1 MPSIFSLHLAD
12 LGYLT
17 KEKMHLPVSVNCLV
31 SLLEQWHMARLYWE
45 TCQKYD
51 YHKPTKHGGNGVINQ
66 VLKRTAVTK
75 KEARGQGLVAR
86 KGGSLQHC
94 PGIKP

>member
-1 MPSIFSLHLAD
+1 
-12 LGYLT
+12 
-17 KEKMHLPVSVNCLV
+17 MHLPVSVNCFVALPK
-31 SLLEQWHMARLYWE
+31 QWHKARLYWE
-45 TCQKYD
+45 TCQKYTITSQLSTG
-51 YHKPTKHGGNGVINQ
+51 PMAVINQ